1 MIVDER
7 RRDWR
12 RWWYLQ
18 QLTLRRLRKR
28 PGLPDQKQHDRFQIA
43 ASAYCYLSSVRAN
56 LVIVNALCIQ
66 LWTTLGQ
73 NGVMPHITQPDDA
86 EWSPEIEA
94 AVATFGNRARNEIL
108 RYLAHHSPATRGDI
122 VAAVSSE
129 APSVAKHLII
139 LEETGVIT
147 ADREPGQ
154 RHGRAPRYSTNK
166 ARIRELMA
174 AHRRYLLDQ

>member
-1 MIVDER
+1 M
-7 RRDWR
+7 
-12 RWWYLQ
+12 
-18 QLTLRRLRKR
+18 
-28 PGLPDQKQHDRFQIA
+28 
-43 ASAYCYLSSVRAN
+43 
-56 LVIVNALCIQ
+56 
-66 LWTTLGQ
+66 GQ
-73 NGVMPHITQPDDA
+73 NGAMPHITQPADA
-86 EWSPEIEA
+86 DWSPEIEA

-139 LEETGVIT
+139 LEEAGVIT

-166 ARIRELMA
+166 ARVREKLA
-174 AHRRYLLDQ
+174 DQRRYLPDQ